1 MLKNLLTDLIDP
13 PRSTILTAACRV
25 ASVHKPVCIY
35 LHRGAR
41 CSTYAGGLGRGLE
54 VVENTSGLAGHG
66 RSLARTTASPE
77 EVDPGGIHL
86 TAPPSCNMLRS
97 PKWLPP
103 STVVAG
109 ALCSCPML
117 LLRSRSPSFC

>member
-13 PRSTILTAACRV
+13 LRSTALTAACRV
-25 ASVHKPVCIY
+25 VSVYKPVCIY
-35 LHRGAR
+35 MHRGTR